1 MDWENY
7 HNLLHIAGD
16 LLESRDN
23 VKLLLQYSEKFDE
36 DEVPDPYYG
45 GAKGFERVLDMIE
58 DASLGLLADIKRR
71 HSF

>member
-16 LLESRDN
+16 FPESREN
-23 VKLLLQYSEKFDE
+23 VKLLLSYSEKFDE
-36 DEVPDPYYG
+36 EEVPDPYYG
-45 GAKGFERVLDMIE
+45 GTKGFERVLDMIE

-71 HSF
+71 YPL